1 MSLSTLMRD
10 FFLFLNERVDY
21 VVLRNS
27 AGLPEQCHSR
37 DVDIAIRRKDYRAIK
52 KDLLSLLEKNNWKLI
67 TYLRS
72 DRLIT
77 WVVASLDGVMQ
88 WDFFFDTSVFGI
100 RLLDVEQLLAG
111 ARVQEGSVPVKISSA
126 SVEFLDKYLYDRAV
140 GAAYPAKYAQIRA
153 AVEQDSQVLSVV
165 EKMMGVKGLEACD
178 KSSSRKMLLHAFFR
192 APLRNF
198 ARFLRFEYWRIRNY
212 LCSDCGFTVGF
223 TGPDGSG
230 KTTVID
236 LVIEGLGKVF
246 EKAHTLNHFRPTLF
260 GNISDVAHSAGL
272 KKEVD
277 DNYSDPHR
285 GGKTGVLSSLARLCY
300 YSVDYILGYWLAVKS
315 KTRITWLVFFDRYF
329 TDIICD
335 SRRTRIYLPIKFL
348 YAWSRILIPSLDYNV
363 LLTVDADTILARKKE
378 LTRDEIEAINAKID
392 FLMARRGVQQVS
404 RKGQYVKV
412 LNDRTPKEAANDIL
426 QLIFDAQHRKNSRR
440 I

>member
-1 MSLSTLMRD
+1 
-10 FFLFLNERVDY
+10 
-21 VVLRNS
+21 
-27 AGLPEQCHSR
+27 
-37 DVDIAIRRKDYRAIK
+37 
-52 KDLLSLLEKNNWKLI
+52 
-67 TYLRS
+67 
-72 DRLIT
+72 
-77 WVVASLDGVMQ
+77 
-88 WDFFFDTSVFGI
+88 
-100 RLLDVEQLLAG
+100 
-111 ARVQEGSVPVKISSA
+111 
-126 SVEFLDKYLYDRAV
+126 
-140 GAAYPAKYAQIRA
+140 
-153 AVEQDSQVLSVV
+153 
-165 EKMMGVKGLEACD
+165 
-178 KSSSRKMLLHAFFR
+178 
-192 APLRNF
+192 
-198 ARFLRFEYWRIRNY
+198 
-212 LCSDCGFTVGF
+212 
-223 TGPDGSG
+223 
-230 KTTVID
+230 VID

-246 EKAHTLNHFRPTLF
+246 EKAHSLNHFRPTLF

-426 QLIFDAQHRKNSRR
+426 QIIFDAQHRKNSRR